1 MTESER
7 KKDIQLEAS
16 WLAELEDEFEQE
28 YMQKLKSFLR
38 QEKAA
43 GKQIYPPGNQIFNAL
58 NITPLNRVKVV
69 ILGQDPYHGPGQA
82 HGLCFSVQPGVDIP
96 PSLINIYKELQ
107 SDLDIAPAS

>member
-7 KKDIQLEAS
+7 QKDIQLEAS

-58 NITPLNRVKVV
+58 NIT
-69 ILGQDPYHGPGQA
+69 IFYM
-82 HGLCFSVQPGVDIP
+82 
-96 PSLINIYKELQ
+96 
-107 SDLDIAPAS
+107 